1 MQASPTES
9 LSTSSSVSSTYKT
22 SDTDDINQVYDIN
35 EPTTFLNKDDLE
47 KVTDSQIFPQKRLFT
62 FLHKFS
68 FSFKKMFNKNKP
80 FVPALPESDKERP
93 IYPLLHAN
101 IISQIFFLWVLPLI
115 SVGYKRTLQPK
126 DLFKMD
132 EKLGVDEVYNRF
144 EKNWNKEINKLKQ
157 QQNINGSIDSTGKLK
172 QNEKD
177 NDDDD
182 EQEVEL
188 KKFTIIIV
196 LFKTFYKQ
204 FLMAVMFIILGNC
217 SSAFNPMLTKKLI
230 NFVEKKQLI
239 PDLHVNKGIG
249 YAIGASLIMLLNGI
263 FFNHFFHM
271 SMLMGGQ
278 VRSVLTK
285 ALLSKSFKLSGKSK
299 HKYTNGVITSMMSTD
314 LSRLE
319 LALAFH
325 PFLWGFPFPVV
336 ITIVLLIVNL
346 GPIALVGIALFF
358 VVVFV
363 TMFGFKLIL
372 KTRALANI
380 HTDRRVT
387 LMREILN
394 SLKMIKYYA
403 WEDAYEKNVNDSRT
417 KEIKKVIVISYTKNF
432 FTALGITLP
441 SLCSLITFLALYKIG
456 WTGRNSGD
464 IFSSLSLFQVL
475 SIQMFFIP
483 MALGTG
489 VDGYIGLQ
497 RIQNF
502 LKSSEEQETPEKPE
516 CTNTENCLELRNCSF
531 EWESFENDEDAEND
545 NEGNEGNEK
554 APSKSGKP
562 NSSSKSSPLPS
573 SSSSSSS
580 SPSSASSDLA
590 NTDKKPANVLSNQD
604 DTSSLQKLSKS
615 AFSGFTNLNL
625 DIKKGEMVIVTGSI
639 GTGKSSL
646 LMALSGFM
654 KQTSGVVHQSGS
666 LLLCGYPWIQNTT
679 ARNNI
684 LFGSDFDKKKYNK
697 IVDVC
702 TLGADFDIL
711 PAGDMTEIG
720 ERGITL
726 SGGQKARINLAR
738 TVYKNR
744 DIYLFDDV
752 LSAVDARVGK
762 YIMDYCMMGLLKDK
776 TRILATHQLSL
787 IERADKVVF
796 LGTDNSFDFGTVDDL
811 KERNQDFVKLL
822 DFAKTESDKQR
833 EQELKEKLEAGELD
847 LKEQYA
853 QHQTEKEK
861 LADLPLLQSSGTT
874 KSDAALNK
882 EQQVAADNASVA
894 MDVNDYQPQFNE
906 EYDKDLAQL
915 KMQVSRKS
923 SRTLSLSQ
931 SQKNEEIVAEEN
943 RANMGHTTQKEERA
957 VNSISIR
964 IYKEYVKAGAGK
976 WAAPIFGFYVTLV
989 TFTAFCTLFSS
1000 VWLSFWTEQ
1009 KFKGRS
1015 ESFYMGLYCFWV
1027 FGAFLFLSS
1036 QFTMLC
1042 VLGLR
1047 SSKVL
1052 NLKSVHKLLH
1062 TPMSFLDTTPI
1073 GRVLNR
1079 FTKDTDT
1086 LDNELTDQV
1095 RLFVYQLGNLTG
1107 VIVMCIIYLPWFAIA
1122 VPFLAFCYICI
1133 ANHYQCSGREVKR
1146 LEAVQRSFVYNNFNE
1161 VLGGMTTIKC
1171 FQKEQAFLMKNDFL
1185 INKQNEATFLS
1196 IALQRWVALF
1206 LDFVAVMFA
1215 LIIAILCVTRTFHV
1229 SAASAGVMLTYV
1241 LQLPGLLNTLLR
1253 SMTQMENDMNSVER
1267 LVSYATELPQEA
1279 AYRVP
1284 EMTPPAEWPVKSN
1297 IRFEDVS
1304 LAYRPEL
1311 PLVLKHVSISV
1322 ADGEK
1327 IGICGRTGAG
1337 KSTIMSALYRLVE
1350 LSTGKIIIDGVD
1362 ISKIGLYDLR
1372 SKLSIIPQDPVLF
1385 KGTVRKNLDP
1395 FVEHDDAEL
1404 WDALVRGGA
1413 IEPEEIDFVKTQKV
1427 GQVGKKNEEDEEEV
1441 HKFHLDQE
1449 IEEDGT
1455 NYSLGERQLL
1465 ALSRALVRR
1474 SKILILDEA
1483 TSSVDYET
1491 DNKIQHKI
1499 VQEFGESTILCIA
1512 HRLKTIL
1519 NYDKILVLDQG
1530 EVREFDTPL
1539 NLFKQE
1545 QSIFREMCNRSGIS
1559 DADFEIHQL

>member
-1 MQASPTES
+1 MKSSPTELSSPS
-9 LSTSSSVSSTYKT
+9 LSSSVSSTYKT
-22 SDTDDINQVYDIN
+22 SDTGDIDQVYDIN

-47 KVTDSQIFPQKRLFT
+47 KVTDSQIYPQQRLFT

-68 FSFKKMFNKNKP
+68 YSFKKIFHKNKP
-80 FVPALPESDKERP
+80 FVPDLPESDNERP

-101 IISQIFFLWVLPLI
+101 IFSQIFFLWVLPLI

-132 EKLGVDEVYNRF
+132 EKLGVDEVYNKF
-144 EKNWNKEINKLKQ
+144 EKNWNKELDKLKQ
-157 QQNINGSIDSTGKLK
+157 KQNITGSVDSTE
-172 QNEKD
+172 N
-177 NDDDD
+177 

-188 KKFTIIIV
+188 TKFTIIVV

-204 FLMAVMFIILGNC
+204 FLMAVVFIILGNC

-230 NFVEKKQLI
+230 NFVEAKQMV
-239 PDLHVNKGIG
+239 PNLHVNKGIG
-249 YAIGASLIMLLNGI
+249 YAIGASLIMLVNGI

-299 HKYTNGVITSMMSTD
+299 HKYSNGVITSMMSTD

-346 GPIALVGIALFF
+346 GAIALVGIALFF
-358 VVVFV
+358 VVVCV
-363 TMFGFKLIL
+363 TMLGFKLIL
-372 KTRALANI
+372 KTRVQANI

-403 WEDAYEKNVNDSRT
+403 WEDAYEQNVNDSRT
-417 KEIKKVIVISYTKNF
+417 KEIKKVIVMSYTKNF

-489 VDGYIGLQ
+489 VDGFIGLQ

-516 CTNTENCLELRNCSF
+516 CTDSENSLELRNCSF
-531 EWESFENDEDAEND
+531 EWESFDNDDDEEEDDDEDSEG
-545 NEGNEGNEK
+545 GNEGIENLR
-554 APSKSGKP
+554 KSQP
-562 NSSSKSSPLPS
+562 KSDKLNS
-573 SSSSSSS
+573 SSSSASSS
-580 SPSSASSDLA
+580 SSD
-590 NTDKKPANVLSNQD
+590 TEKKPANVSSPQED

-615 AFSGFTNLNL
+615 AFSGFTNVNLN
-625 DIKKGEMVIVTGSI
+625 IKKGEMVIVTGSI

-684 LFGSDFDKKKYNK
+684 LFGSEFDRKKYDK

-711 PAGDMTEIG
+711 PAGDLTEIG

-762 YIMDYCMMGLLKDK
+762 YIMDHCMMGMLKDK

-787 IERADKVVF
+787 IERADKVIF
-796 LGTDNSFDFGTVDDL
+796 LGTDNSFDFGTVNEL
-811 KERNQDFVKLL
+811 RQRNQDFVKLL
-822 DFAKTESDKQR
+822 DFAKTESDKQK

-847 LKEQYA
+847 PKEQYA
-853 QHQTEKEK
+853 QHQAGKEK
-861 LADLPLLQSSGTT
+861 LAELPVLQSGEIT
-874 KSDAALNK
+874 KSDAALT
-882 EQQVAADNASVA
+882 EGQQPAVDNASIA
-894 MDVNDYQPQFNE
+894 MDVNDYQPQFNGE
-906 EYDKDLAQL
+906 HDKDLAQL
-915 KMQVSRKS
+915 KMQISRRS
-923 SRTLSLSQ
+923 SGTLSLSQ
-931 SQKNEEIVAEEN
+931 SQKNEEIAAEQD

-957 VNSISIR
+957 VNSISLR

-976 WAAPIFGFYVTLV
+976 WAAPIFGLYATLV
-989 TFTAFCTLFSS
+989 TFTAFCTLFAS

-1036 QFTMLC
+1036 QFTLLC

-1215 LIIAILCVTRTFHV
+1215 LIISILCVTRTFHV

-1279 AYRVP
+1279 AYRIP
-1284 EMTPPAEWPVKSN
+1284 EMTPPAEWPVRSN
-1297 IRFEDVS
+1297 IEFEDVS

-1311 PLVLKHVSISV
+1311 PLVLKHVTISV

-1350 LSTGKIIIDGVD
+1350 LSTGRIIIDGVD

-1395 FVEHDDAEL
+1395 FVEHDDAAL

-1427 GQVGKKNEEDEEEV
+1427 GQNSGKSNEDSDEEEV

-1449 IEEDGT
+1449 IEEDGA

-1491 DNKIQHKI
+1491 DNKIQNKI
-1499 VQEFGESTILCIA
+1499 VQEFGDSTILCIA

-1519 NYDKILVLDQG
+1519 NYDRILVLDQG
-1530 EVREFDTPL
+1530 EVKEFDTPL

-1545 QSIFREMCNRSGIS
+1545 ESIFREMCNRSGIS
-1559 DADFEIHQL
+1559 DADFEVHQL